1 MNIDKLKTFCTV
13 VESGSFSKA
22 SEELFCSQP
31 AISKQI
37 SSLEKELEYSLFERD
52 GKRVFL
58 NENGKIV
65 YRYSQR
71 ILNDLSEM
79 KYALIEQNN
88 SLNPLVSFGATNF
101 IGVHVI
107 TPQINK
113 FKEFFPDIPL
123 TFTVDFTPGILKML
137 NNNKVSFAFISES
150 NLLVNYPDIKT
161 DFFKYDEL
169 VLAVPANHKW
179 ANKKSVNLI
188 ELSTEEFLLS
198 QPNSAVRNFIEKQLA
213 MRGISLKNQVNLYN
227 IEGIKQSLLN
237 GHGVSIIPKKS
248 ITTELKYNL
257 LKEVPVE
264 NLKLSRKLF
273 IAYKQNKKFTQ
284 NELNFINLLKYSK

>member
-13 VESGSFSKA
+13 VEYDSFSKA
-22 SEELFCSQP
+22 SEKLFCSQP

-37 SSLEKELEYSLFERD
+37 RSLEKELEYPLFERD
-52 GKRVFL
+52 GKKISL

-71 ILNDLSEM
+71 ILKDISEM
-79 KYALIEQNN
+79 KYALIEQN
-88 SLNPLVSFGATNF
+88 STLNPLVSFGTTNF

-113 FKEFFPDIPL
+113 FKELFPDTPL

-137 NNNKVSFAFISES
+137 YHNKVSFAFISES

-161 DFFKYDEL
+161 DFFKDDEL
-169 VLAVPANHKW
+169 VLVVPINHKW
-179 ANKKSVNLI
+179 ANKYSVTLDDL
-188 ELSTEEFLLS
+188 LSEEFLLS
-198 QPNSAVRNFIEKQLA
+198 QPSSAVRNFIEKQLA
-213 MRGISLKNQVNLYN
+213 VKGISLKNQANLYN

-237 GHGVSIIPKKS
+237 GHGISILPKKS
-248 ITTELKYNL
+248 VTTELKYNL
-257 LKEVPVE
+257 LKEIPIE
-264 NLKLSRKLF
+264 NFKLTRKLF
-273 IAYKQNKKFTQ
+273 IAYKENKKFNQ
-284 NELNFINLLKYSK
+284 NELNFINSLT

>member
-13 VESGSFSKA
+13 VEYDSFSKA
-22 SEELFCSQP
+22 SEKLFCSQP

-37 SSLEKELEYSLFERD
+37 RSLEKELEYPLFERD
-52 GKRVFL
+52 GKKIFL

-71 ILNDLSEM
+71 ILKDISEM
-79 KYALIEQNN
+79 KYALIEQNSN
-88 SLNPLVSFGATNF
+88 SNPVVSFGATNF

-113 FKEFFPDIPL
+113 FKELFPDIPL

-137 NNNKVSFAFISES
+137 YHNKVSFAFISES

-161 DFFKYDEL
+161 EFFKDDEL
-169 VLAVPANHKW
+169 VLVVPINHKW
-179 ANKKSVNLI
+179 ANKESVTLDDL
-188 ELSTEEFLLS
+188 LSEEFLLS
-198 QPNSAVRNFIEKQLA
+198 QPSSAVRNFIEKQLA
-213 MRGISLKNQVNLYN
+213 VKGISLKNQANLYN

-237 GHGVSIIPKKS
+237 GHGISILPKKS
-248 ITTELKYNL
+248 VTTELKYNL
-257 LKEVPVE
+257 LKEIPIE
-264 NLKLSRKLF
+264 NFKLTRKLF
-273 IAYKQNKKFTQ
+273 IAYKENKKFTQ
-284 NELNFINLLKYSK
+284 NELNFINSLT

>member
-1 MNIDKLKTFCTV
+1 
-13 VESGSFSKA
+13 
-22 SEELFCSQP
+22 
-31 AISKQI
+31 
-37 SSLEKELEYSLFERD
+37 
-52 GKRVFL
+52 
-58 NENGKIV
+58 
-65 YRYSQR
+65 
-71 ILNDLSEM
+71 
-79 KYALIEQNN
+79 
-88 SLNPLVSFGATNF
+88 
-101 IGVHVI
+101 
-107 TPQINK
+107 
-113 FKEFFPDIPL
+113 
-123 TFTVDFTPGILKML
+123 
-137 NNNKVSFAFISES
+137 
-150 NLLVNYPDIKT
+150 LLVNYPDIKT

-213 MRGISLKNQVNLYN
+213 IRGISLKNQVNLYN

>member
-13 VESGSFSKA
+13 VEYDSFSKA
-22 SEELFCSQP
+22 SKKLFCSQP

-37 SSLEKELEYSLFERD
+37 RSLEKELQYPLFERD
-52 GKRVFL
+52 GKRISL

-71 ILNDLSEM
+71 ILKDISEM

-88 SLNPLVSFGATNF
+88 TLNPLVSFGTTNF

-113 FKEFFPDIPL
+113 FKELFPDTPL

-137 NNNKVSFAFISES
+137 YHNKVSFAFISES

-161 DFFKYDEL
+161 DFFKDDEL
-169 VLAVPANHKW
+169 VLVVPINHKW
-179 ANKKSVNLI
+179 ANKYSVTLDDL
-188 ELSTEEFLLS
+188 LSEEFLLS
-198 QPNSAVRNFIEKQLA
+198 QPSSAVRNFIEKQLA
-213 MRGISLKNQVNLYN
+213 VKGISLKNQANLYN

-237 GHGVSIIPKKS
+237 GHGISILPKKS
-248 ITTELKYNL
+248 VTTELKYNL
-257 LKEVPVE
+257 LKEIPIE
-264 NLKLSRKLF
+264 NFKLTRKLF
-273 IAYKQNKKFTQ
+273 IAYKENKKFNQ
-284 NELNFINLLKYSK
+284 NELNFINSLT